1 MKVRIVT
8 VSLIL
13 IFVMSSYAFAAPL
26 LSDEDDVRSLV
37 ERVFQQLKSHEYG
50 SLYDVLPASSQN
62 RMSRERFASLLERTR
77 DTYELDR
84 MEIGKVQTSG
94 DLAVAD
100 TVMYGRLRRPIESD
114 AKLVVQQYLVREGGR
129 WRIATGDRGTILRF
143 LASNPAFRKKFPI
156 RPPSAYVKRDGRW
169 IDVSSLAK
177 PEMRRRVS

>member
-1 MKVRIVT
+1 
-8 VSLIL
+8 LIL
-13 IFVMSSYAFAAPL
+13 VFVFAISTYAFATPV

-62 RMSRERFASLLERTR
+62 RMSRERFTTLLERTR
-77 DTYELDR
+77 ETYELDR

-94 DLAVAD
+94 DLAVVD
-100 TVMYGRLRRPIESD
+100 TVMYGRVRRPIESD

-143 LASNPAFRKKFPI
+143 LEANPAFRKKFPI
-156 RPPSAYVKRDGRW
+156 RPPRAYVKRDGRW

-177 PEMRRRVS
+177 PEIRRRVS